1 MTKANLVF
9 FGSKTDSRGGLQRS
23 LVSFLVFMAL
33 SWVWFGTAVEK
44 ADLLT
49 RLAASMS
56 LALVLASAFGV
67 FLPDSSTTVY
77 DVVLYS
83 ALVGAVVSV
92 SIASALVAFTGSS
105 IKYAVS
111 MVVVFVAV
119 CAVLGW
125 TNFKYL
131 SKSATNA
138 VKAQA
143 DVVHV
148 QMF

>member
-9 FGSKTDSRGGLQRS
+9 FGSKLDSKGGLQRS
-23 LVSFLVFMAL
+23 LVLFLVFTAL
-33 SWVWFGTAVEK
+33 SWVWFGTAVEQS
-44 ADLLT
+44 DLLT

-56 LALVLASAFGV
+56 LALVLASALGV
-67 FLPDSSTTVY
+67 FLPDTTTTTY

-92 SIASALVAFTGSS
+92 SIASALVAWAGSS

-119 CAVLGW
+119 CAILGW
-125 TNFKYL
+125 ANFKYF
-131 SKSATNA
+131 SKILFIN
-138 VKAQA
+138 K
-143 DVVHV
+143 
-148 QMF
+148 

>member
-1 MTKANLVF
+1 
-9 FGSKTDSRGGLQRS
+9 
-23 LVSFLVFMAL
+23 MAL

-131 SKSATNA
+131 SKI
-138 VKAQA
+138 KFRQEIK
-143 DVVHV
+143 
-148 QMF
+148 